1 MLEVKMKRLTILLA
15 GFAICLIGIAR
26 AELPDA
32 IAQQPLFTSGVVK
45 HNILFALDDSGS
57 MDFTV
62 LLPTNDGA
70 VWWDGGRES
79 FGDPDNPDT
88 KFLNF
93 DASGSGVS
101 EAKKIHI
108 LRFWRNGSDDEGIPP
123 IRNYGFLRS
132 SEYNLAYYDP
142 DVDYIPWPSYG
153 GYNFENA
160 DPTEACYDP
169 FNTSDVDANP
179 ITCDSGKSVD
189 LTSMQAF
196 KYYVETG
203 MACDGSCK
211 AGNKSGGGLPEDATD
226 IWVENFDGSGSGT
239 WTTDT
244 SNAERDSP
252 IFEVQSGRFRASD
265 ISDGDS
271 TDGGSNLSDYAQW
284 SSEEIDISDKT
295 EVAFALEIDAE
306 GGMEGAGDKWEDRIE
321 VYYTVDDGN
330 MQSVYA
336 HSGKQDRIVSED
348 GITGGSLKII
358 FRAATTGDNESFYI
372 DNIRIA
378 DISTAT
384 PGASCE
390 NTCNTGGDETVSF
403 WVPTYYIPAQTGTFD
418 IDATDV
424 PDVGGGGGS
433 LPPGA
438 SEIWVEHFSDGIS
451 DGDTDDDGDTAWSSS
466 KPSSG
471 TVEVSSNRFRFSHT
485 GVATQYGQWTSDIID
500 ISSATSAGFS
510 LEIASEDADQFED
523 ADQIEVFYKIDGG
536 SFISV
541 EGPMTDAQNRNVVKD
556 GISGDN
562 LQIRVRANT
571 TYSNESYYIDDIRV
585 SDTTDSEES
594 SYCSLSG
601 GSYTCDCA
609 SHAASDDM
617 SPDLYAAW
625 ESNPPAFSNFTGDL
639 SFEDFAIGPDGQCL
653 ERIEIKAARDSY
665 PSGRDYAGEIQNFA
679 NWFEYYRK
687 RHQSMRGGLGKA
699 LQNVGGVNTGLFW
712 INNKR
717 TVEFDPSDPS
727 SSEMWDWDID
737 KEKEPSYFL
746 QDHYGHISGGGT
758 PLRSALNH
766 AGGQYSRDTNNPLI
780 TEKCQQ
786 NFTIL
791 FTDGFNSEGSAS
803 GVSNEDSG
811 EGQPYEDNASSTL
824 ADVAMKYYLADND
837 NNLRPDL
844 PHSAVPI
851 DSQCPIPSEDQPDQT
866 DCNDDLH
873 MNTYTIGLGAKG
885 EVFNVTH
892 FDIQDAYNNPPTWSD
907 PGNTRNPKQ
916 IDDLYHAAIN
926 GRGQMYN
933 ADTPEEIADALN
945 DAITNIAGI
954 IGSSSAA
961 SFNTG
966 KLEAGAMLY
975 QSLLNSNNW
984 SGSLRAFEL
993 DPTNGEL
1000 KDGDLSEPGLNPD
1013 WDAADKLDTRD
1024 LAVDTRTILTHDGS
1038 SGIAFQWS
1046 NLTSS
1051 QQSDLN
1057 TDSSGGTDS
1066 NGSARLDFIRGD
1078 RSNEGTGLNF
1088 RSRASRMGDIA
1099 HSQAKFM
1106 GKPESP
1112 WPDGGQFPSGDDA
1125 YSAFKSSQSTRQ
1137 SVVYVGGNDGMLH
1150 GFWADL
1156 TINNANAG
1164 KEVLAYIPSI
1174 LFSDSTQEG
1183 LHYLTETDYNHRFY
1197 VDLSPTVTDVFI
1209 DPGSGDS
1216 WRSVLVGGLRNGGR
1230 GMFAL
1235 DVTDPTTFSEANAAD
1250 LVLWEFD
1257 SSDDADLGY
1266 TFSQAVIVKLN
1277 NDKWGA
1283 IFGNGYN
1290 DSGSGTAQLFI
1301 LFIEEGIDGT
1311 WSSSDYV
1318 KLDTDVGSSGD
1329 RNGLSRPAVA
1339 DLDGDFVAD
1348 RVYAGDLEG
1357 NLWAFDISSDDDAD
1371 WDSAYLDG
1379 TPQPLLKADT
1389 SGRGD
1394 TPNSDM
1400 PQPITSAPALALNTQ
1415 QAASGNEPNLLVMF
1429 GTGQYIVPSDNNT
1442 ACPDGSTGPCAQSF
1456 YVVWDRGE
1464 GDTTDDTRYNLT
1476 YDDLV
1481 RQEVSNV
1488 TAQVTDPDDDQ
1499 ATIEVEG
1506 RIVTS
1511 SNQVTSADYGCYL
1524 DLPTQKERIV
1534 SKPVVRGPSV
1544 FFNTIIPEQGAC
1556 TGGGDGWLMS
1566 MDYTDCGAND
1576 DSQFDVNEDGSVDQ
1590 GDMDSNDN
1598 VIVGRKITTGMP
1610 SGVSILGEYRYTT
1623 TTNSENVEKDKI
1635 APLPGGAGRTGRLS
1649 WEELR
1654 R

>member
-1 MLEVKMKRLTILLA
+1 MKRLTVLLA

-70 VWWDGGRES
+70 VWWDGDRQS
-79 FGDPDNPDT
+79 FGDPANPDT
-88 KFLNF
+88 RFLNF
-93 DASGSGVS
+93 DASSSGVS
-101 EAKKIHI
+101 EEKKIHI
-108 LRFWRNGSDDEGIPP
+108 LRFWRNGSDDQGIPP

-142 DVDYIPWPSYG
+142 NVDYTPWASYG
-153 GYNFENA
+153 GYNFEDA

-169 FNTSDVDANP
+169 FNTSDVDVNP
-179 ITCDSGKSVD
+179 ITCDSGDSVD
-189 LTSMQAF
+189 LTSTQYF
-196 KYYVETG
+196 TYYVETG
-203 MACDGSCK
+203 MACDGDCA
-211 AGNKSGGGLPEDATD
+211 AGDKSGQSLPEDATD
-226 IWVENFDGSGSGT
+226 IWVE
-239 WTTDT
+239 
-244 SNAERDSP
+244 
-252 IFEVQSGRFRASD
+252 
-265 ISDGDS
+265 
-271 TDGGSNLSDYAQW
+271 
-284 SSEEIDISDKT
+284 
-295 EVAFALEIDAE
+295 
-306 GGMEGAGDKWEDRIE
+306 
-321 VYYTVDDGN
+321 
-330 MQSVYA
+330 
-336 HSGKQDRIVSED
+336 
-348 GITGGSLKII
+348 
-358 FRAATTGDNESFYI
+358 
-372 DNIRIA
+372 
-378 DISTAT
+378 
-384 PGASCE
+384 
-390 NTCNTGGDETVSF
+390 
-403 WVPTYYIPAQTGTFD
+403 
-418 IDATDV
+418 
-424 PDVGGGGGS
+424 
-433 LPPGA
+433 
-438 SEIWVEHFSDGIS
+438 HFSEGIG
-451 DGDTDDDGDTAWSSS
+451 DGDTADDGETAWSSS

-471 TVEVSSNRFRFSHT
+471 TVEVSSNRFRFSDT
-485 GVATQYGQWTSDIID
+485 GDATQYGQWISEEID

-510 LEIASEDADQFED
+510 LGIASDIASEFED
-523 ADQIEVFYKIDGG
+523 ADQIEVFYKVDGG
-536 SFISV
+536 SFVSV
-541 EGPMTDAQNRNVVKD
+541 GAMTDAQNRNVVKD
-556 GISGDN
+556 DISGN
-562 LQIRVRANT
+562 TLQIMVRANT
-571 TYSNESYYIDDIRV
+571 TASNESYYIDDIRIADTSTATPGASCDNSCNTGNDETVSFWVPTYYIPAETGTFDIEAPDVPDVGGGGGVLPPDATEIWVEHFSEGIGDGDTADDGETAWSSSKPSSGTVEVSSNRFRFSDTGDATQYGQWISEEIDISSATSAGFSLGIASDIASEFEDADQIEVFYKVDGGSFVSVGAMTDAQNRNVVKDDISGNTLQIMVRANTTASNESYYIDDIQV
-585 SDTTDSEES
+585 SDTTDSAES
-594 SYCSLSG
+594 SYCSLSAG
-601 GSYTCDCA
+601 IYTCDCA

-625 ESNPPAFSNFTGDL
+625 ESNPPAFSNFTGGL

-653 ERIEIKAARDSY
+653 ERIEIEASRDSY

-699 LQNVGGVNTGLFW
+699 LQNIGGVNTGLFW
-712 INNKR
+712 INNQR
-717 TVEFDPSDPS
+717 TVRFDSSAPS
-727 SSEMWDWDID
+727 SSEMWDWDDD
-737 KEKEPSYFL
+737 KARDPSYFL
-746 QDHYGHISGGGT
+746 QDHYGHISDGGT

-766 AGGQYSRDTNNPLI
+766 AGSQYSRDTNNPPI

-791 FTDGFNSEGSAS
+791 FTDGFNSEGSVS
-803 GVSNEDSG
+803 GVGNEDSG
-811 EGQPYEDNASSTL
+811 EGQPYEDNASETL

-851 DSQCPIPSEDQPDQT
+851 DSQCPIPSDDLPDQT
-866 DCNDDLH
+866 DCIDDLH

-885 EVFNVTH
+885 EIYNVTH
-892 FDIQDAYNNPPTWSD
+892 FDVQDAYNNPPSWSN
-907 PGNTRNPKQ
+907 PGSTRNPKQ

-993 DPTNGEL
+993 DPTNGDL

-1013 WDAADKLDTRD
+1013 WDAADELDTRD
-1024 LAVDTRTILTHDGS
+1024 LSVDTRTILTHDGS

-1057 TDSSGGTDS
+1057 TDSSGATDS

-1099 HSQAKFM
+1099 HSQAKFV
-1106 GKPESP
+1106 GKPEDP
-1112 WPDGGQFPSGDDA
+1112 WPDGGQFPSGSDA

-1301 LFIEEGIDGT
+1301 LFIEAGVDGT
-1311 WSSSDYV
+1311 WTSSDYV
-1318 KLDTDVGSSGD
+1318 KLDTGVGSSGD

-1379 TPQPLLKADT
+1379 TIPQPLLKADT

-1394 TPNSDM
+1394 TPNSGM

-1429 GTGQYIVPSDNNT
+1429 GTGQYVVPSDNNT

-1464 GDTTDDTRYNLT
+1464 GDTADDTRYNLT

-1499 ATIEVEG
+1499 ATIEVES

-1511 SNQVTSADYGCYL
+1511 SNQVTSTDYGCYL

-1576 DSQFDVNEDGSVDQ
+1576 DSQFDVNKDGSVDP